1 MGKALKGVMAV
12 VVILILIVAFAAYYV
27 LGNLDRLVE
36 VAIEKVGP
44 QVTGTPVLV
53 SGVSIAL
60 KEGRG
65 EISGLTIGNPDGYQ
79 SDHALRIGRLVFDLD
94 TQTITSDPV
103 RITEISVSE
112 TDLIAELGPAGLNL
126 KALMDT
132 MNSGGSGQAAE
143 PESTSSGPGL
153 VIDRF
158 DFTGAKM
165 TLETPLK
172 NYDTTVPD
180 VRLTGI
186 GEKEGGAT
194 AAEAARQILRPVI
207 AAAIAAA
214 QKEAGAQGLDGY
226 RESAADRVREEANKL
241 KDKLKLGN

>member
-44 QVTGTPVLV
+44 QVTGTPVMV

-60 KEGRG
+60 REGRG

-79 SDHALRIGRLVFDLD
+79 SDHALRIGRVVFDLD

-103 RITEISVSE
+103 RITEISVSD

-126 KALMDT
+126 KALMD
-132 MNSGGSGQAAE
+132 NLDSGGSGQGAQS
-143 PESTSSGPGL
+143 ESTSAGPGL

-172 NYDTTVPD
+172 DYDTTVPD
-180 VRLTGI
+180 VKLTGI
-186 GEKEGGAT
+186 GEKAGGAT
-194 AAEAARQILRPVI
+194 AAEAAEQILRPVI
-207 AAAIAAA
+207 AAAIKAA
-214 QKEAGAQGLDGY
+214 QAEAGAQGLDGY
-226 RESAADRVREEANKL
+226 KQSATDRVREEANKL

>member
-1 MGKALKGVMAV
+1 MGKALTGVMAV
-12 VVILILIVAFAAYYV
+12 VVILILIVAVAAYYV

-44 QVTGTPVLV
+44 QVTGTPVMV

-60 KEGRG
+60 REGRG
-65 EISGLTIGNPDGYQ
+65 EISGLTIGNPDGYR
-79 SDHALRIGRLVFDLD
+79 SDHALHIGRLVFDLD
-94 TQTITSDPV
+94 TETITADPV

-126 KALMDT
+126 KALMDY
-132 MNSGGSGQAAE
+132 MNSGGSGQAAQS
-143 PESTSSGPGL
+143 ESTSSGPGL

-180 VRLTGI
+180 VQLTGI
-186 GEKEGGAT
+186 GEKAGGAT
-194 AAEAARQILRPVI
+194 AAEAAEQILRPVI
-207 AAAIAAA
+207 AAAIKAA
-214 QKEAGAQGLDGY
+214 QDEAGAQGLDGY
-226 RESAADRVREEANKL
+226 KQGVTDRLKDEANRL
-241 KDKLKLGN
+241 KDKLKLGD

>member
-12 VVILILIVAFAAYYV
+12 IVILILIVAFAAYYV

-44 QVTGTPVLV
+44 QVTGTPVRV

-79 SDHALRIGRLVFDLD
+79 SDDALRIGRIVFVLD
-94 TQTITSDPV
+94 TQTITADPV
-103 RITEISVSE
+103 RIKEISVSE
-112 TDLIAELGPAGLNL
+112 TDLTAELGPAGLNL
-126 KALMDT
+126 KALMDY
-132 MNSGGSGQAAE
+132 MNSGGSEQATGS
-143 PESTSSGPGL
+143 ESTSSGPGL

-158 DFTGAKM
+158 GFTGAKM
-165 TLETPLK
+165 TLATPLQ
-172 NYDTTVPD
+172 NYETTVPD
-180 VRLTGI
+180 VNLTGI

-194 AAEAARQILRPVI
+194 AAEAAEQILRPVI
-207 AAAIAAA
+207 AAAIKAAE
-214 QKEAGAQGLDGY
+214 KEAGARGLDGY
-226 RESAADRVREEANKL
+226 KQSATDRVKEEANKL

>member
-44 QVTGTPVLV
+44 QVTGTPVMV
-53 SGVSIAL
+53 SGVSISL

-65 EISGLTIGNPDGYQ
+65 EVSGLTIGNPDGYK
-79 SDHALRIGRLVFDLD
+79 SDHALHIGRLVFDLD
-94 TQTITSDPV
+94 TETITADPI
-103 RITEISVSE
+103 RITEISVSD

-126 KALMDT
+126 KALIDNMD
-132 MNSGGSGQAAE
+132 SGGSEKAT
-143 PESTSSGPGL
+143 PSESTSSGPGL
-153 VIDRF
+153 VIERF
-158 DFTGAKM
+158 EFTGAKM
-165 TLETPLK
+165 TLETPVRD
-172 NYDTTVPD
+172 YDTTVPD
-180 VRLTGI
+180 VKLTGI

-194 AAEAARQILRPVI
+194 AAQAAEQILRPVI
-207 AAAIAAA
+207 AAAIKAA

-226 RESAADRVREEANKL
+226 KQSATDRVMEEANKL